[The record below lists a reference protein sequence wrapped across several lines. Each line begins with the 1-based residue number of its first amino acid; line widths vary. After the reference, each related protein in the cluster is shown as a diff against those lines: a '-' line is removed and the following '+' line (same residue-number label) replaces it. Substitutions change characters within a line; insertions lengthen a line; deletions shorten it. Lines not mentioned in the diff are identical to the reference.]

1 MVFDRDKRFFH
12 IFGELK
18 ILIFATS
25 QSKTKIDSMFYQDFR
40 IYVQGIKSGVLT
52 KTFSI
57 AFN

>member
-1 MVFDRDKRFFH
+1 MISQDKRFFH
-12 IFGELK
+12 IIGELK

-25 QSKTKIDSMFYQDFR
+25 QSKTKIDSIFYQDFR

-57 AFN
+57 EFN